1 MTSSHF
7 AELMA
12 YAQEHSGSASKRQG
26 GFIAAYFENTDPDEI
41 TTRGAAN
48 LFALANAHWRL
59 LDSPRAANSPK
70 IRVFNPSLAE
80 DGFVSEHTVVQIVND
95 NMPFLV
101 DSVTMAINRS
111 GRTAHWIVHP
121 LMSVARNADGSIAE
135 VSTVAAA
142 TAAGEVGTK
151 TWDKTCSWVE
161 RMRSSGR
168 PAAPWLIRGRMAA
181 SATLRS

>member
-121 LMSVARNADGSIAE
+121 LMSAGKNNPTIMVTDAANIFFHSIFQM
-135 VSTVAAA
+135 
-142 TAAGEVGTK
+142 K
-151 TWDKTCSWVE
+151 
-161 RMRSSGR
+161 
-168 PAAPWLIRGRMAA
+168 
-181 SATLRS
+181 